1 MLNETIETR
10 GHTTK
15 DGTLNLSI
23 KVDAADADVAV
34 IVQVRGVTPEDRV
47 DTNGWPSD
55 FFERVAG
62 SMPDLQRPSQGTFED
77 RIGFELSFFRYQR
90 VHYVSETAR
99 RSSGTAN
106 SRHLTKTLL

>member
-23 KVDAADADVAV
+23 KVGAADADVAV
-34 IVQVRGVTPEDRV
+34 IVQVRAVTPEDRV
-47 DTNGWPSD
+47 DARGWPSD

-62 SMPDLQRPSQGTFED
+62 SMDLQRPSQGTFED
-77 RIGFELSFFRYQR
+77 RIAFE
-90 VHYVSETAR
+90 
-99 RSSGTAN
+99 
-106 SRHLTKTLL
+106 